1 MTNLMSYS
9 QFHSN
14 CLVLNDLKK
23 ILGTNKGLK
32 ITLENTNLSGR
43 RAAKMTIARN
53 KAKTRDIVEQCWK
66 NKGNSRTEYF

>member
-1 MTNLMSYS
+1 MSYS
-9 QFHSN
+9 QFHSKV
-14 CLVLNDLKK
+14 VLNDLKE

-53 KAKTRDIVEQCWK
+53 KAKTRDIVAQCWK